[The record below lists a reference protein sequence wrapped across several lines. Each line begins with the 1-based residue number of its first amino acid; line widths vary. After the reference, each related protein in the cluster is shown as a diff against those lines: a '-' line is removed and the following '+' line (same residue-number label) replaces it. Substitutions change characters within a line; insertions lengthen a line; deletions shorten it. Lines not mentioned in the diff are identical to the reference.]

1 MSKIKYILCLLI
13 LSLNV
18 NAAPS
23 LYGKETPDITCKDIN
38 KLSSK
43 ELKMVTMGIML
54 GTTAEGV
61 SVSAFSRFGLEKK
74 EDQAYVKGVAY
85 SAFTALSPN
94 LVANEMKS
102 KCSKKSNSNMQA
114 IEVLMGLIQNALLST
129 NQ

>member
-1 MSKIKYILCLLI
+1 MSKIKYVLCFLI

-23 LYGKETPDITCKDIN
+23 FYGKETPDITCKDIN
-38 KLSSK
+38 KLSNK
-43 ELKMVTMGIML
+43 ELKMVSMGIML

-61 SVSAFSRFGLEKK
+61 SVSAFSKFGLENK
-74 EDQAYVKGVAY
+74 EDQAYIKGVAY

-94 LVANEMKS
+94 LVVNEMKN
-102 KCSKKSNSNMQA
+102 KCSKKKNSNMQA
-114 IEVLMGLIQNALLST
+114 IEVLMDLIQKSLMS